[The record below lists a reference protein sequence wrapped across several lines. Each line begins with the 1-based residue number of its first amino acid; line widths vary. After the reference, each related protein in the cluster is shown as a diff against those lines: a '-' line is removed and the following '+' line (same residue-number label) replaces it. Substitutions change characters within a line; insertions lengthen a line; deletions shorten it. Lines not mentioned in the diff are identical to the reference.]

1 MSDKNNNKTKA
12 QNEQMKEDLLR
23 ELSMDLGDT
32 QPQNQKNKNGIKNPL
47 SNIPETSIEISCIEP
62 LKGQKDRFDR
72 NEDSTVPSDSCIR

>member
-32 QPQNQKNKNGIKNPL
+32 Q
-47 SNIPETSIEISCIEP
+47 
-62 LKGQKDRFDR
+62 LKTKKIQ
-72 NEDSTVPSDSCIR
+72 VV